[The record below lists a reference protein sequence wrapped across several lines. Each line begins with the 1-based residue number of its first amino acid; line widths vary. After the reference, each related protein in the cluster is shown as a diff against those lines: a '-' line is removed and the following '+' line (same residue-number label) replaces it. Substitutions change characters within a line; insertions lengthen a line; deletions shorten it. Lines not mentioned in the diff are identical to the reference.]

1 MRWFRKLVFWGVVTG
16 VIAIVAVAA
25 LWPQPEAVEVA
36 VVERGWLEVSVQEE
50 GKTRIKDRY
59 VVSAPVTGQLL
70 RIELR
75 PGDKILQGQTLLA
88 TIQPGDPG
96 LLDAR
101 QISQAKAQVEAA
113 KVHVDRAN
121 ATKEQAAVAAG
132 LAETTYSRARQL
144 LAEKSISQNEFDQ
157 HEAEYRSSRESLRVA
172 NFETE
177 IAQFELEQAEAAV
190 RHFTSEDEGDY
201 RFEIRSPIDGQVL
214 KVIQESATVVNSGA
228 PLLEVGNPSD
238 LEVVVDVLSSDAVK
252 IETGDAVE
260 LTQWGGERP
269 LLGEVTVV
277 EPSAFTRI
285 SSLGVEE
292 QRVNVVA
299 DFREPSET
307 LHKLGDGYRVAA
319 RVIVWKEPDVLK
331 VPNSA
336 LFRVDQKWTVF
347 VVRNGRAV
355 ETPIVIGQRNEFHSQ
370 VLDGLSVGDPVVI
383 YPSDLVHDGTSV
395 SVKLPSP

>member
-121 ATKEQAAVAAG
+121 ATKEQAAVAKCQK
-132 LAETTYSRARQL
+132 LDVDSKLRKPMRSL
-144 LAEKSISQNEFDQ
+144 LPKN
-157 HEAEYRSSRESLRVA
+157 
-172 NFETE
+172 
-177 IAQFELEQAEAAV
+177 
-190 RHFTSEDEGDY
+190 
-201 RFEIRSPIDGQVL
+201 
-214 KVIQESATVVNSGA
+214 
-228 PLLEVGNPSD
+228 
-238 LEVVVDVLSSDAVK
+238 
-252 IETGDAVE
+252 
-260 LTQWGGERP
+260 
-269 LLGEVTVV
+269 
-277 EPSAFTRI
+277 
-285 SSLGVEE
+285 
-292 QRVNVVA
+292 
-299 DFREPSET
+299 
-307 LHKLGDGYRVAA
+307 
-319 RVIVWKEPDVLK
+319 
-331 VPNSA
+331 
-336 LFRVDQKWTVF
+336 
-347 VVRNGRAV
+347 
-355 ETPIVIGQRNEFHSQ
+355 
-370 VLDGLSVGDPVVI
+370 
-383 YPSDLVHDGTSV
+383 
-395 SVKLPSP
+395 